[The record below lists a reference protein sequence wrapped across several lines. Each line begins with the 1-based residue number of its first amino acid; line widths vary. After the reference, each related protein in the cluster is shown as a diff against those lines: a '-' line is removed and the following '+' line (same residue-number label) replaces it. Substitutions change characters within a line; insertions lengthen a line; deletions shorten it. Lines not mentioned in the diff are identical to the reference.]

1 MSRLLSCLAT
11 LVVLSLA
18 ATSSHAAIGVS
29 PYGKQIKELHQIK
42 SVLER
47 ADHDY
52 KGHRAAAV
60 MEITK
65 AIHALEAHGGQHQ
78 KPATHAQHGKTHGKP
93 HEPQA
98 FSDAQLR
105 AAIQGLS
112 AVSQQLQGVGGK
124 NPRASKAAGDVQ
136 LAIKQLNIALTI
148 K

>member
-1 MSRLLSCLAT
+1 MSRLFSYAAT

-18 ATSSHAAIGVS
+18 VSSSQAAIGVS
-29 PYGKQIKELHQIK
+29 PYGKQIRELHQIK

-78 KPATHAQHGKTHGKP
+78 KSATHAQHAKTNSKP
-93 HEPQA
+93 HESQA
-98 FSDAQLR
+98 LSDAQLK
-105 AAIQGLS
+105 AAIQGLA
-112 AVSQQLQGVGGK
+112 AVSQQLQSAGAK
-124 NPRASKAAGDVQ
+124 HPRAGKAAGDVQ
-136 LAIKQLNIALTI
+136 LAIKQLNIALAI